1 MNPIEIIG
9 LGRDV
14 TTQNI
19 ALEKLQESERSKSVL
34 LANLPGMAY
43 RCNYDRSWTMQ
54 YVSEGCLGLTG
65 YRPESLI
72 YNRDI
77 SYNDIISPEFRE
89 YLWDTWKRAL
99 SLKLHFREEYTII
112 TANREVKWVLE
123 QGQGIYNDNGEVEAL
138 EGLIIDITDQKEKQ
152 EEIRYLSYHDGLT
165 GLYNRIYFE
174 QEKKR
179 LDKEAYLP
187 LTVMIGDINGL
198 KMLNDAFGH
207 AEGDQLIIETANVI
221 RSCCGKEAIVARTG
235 GDEFTIMFPNTG
247 SEAAYKILKSIQQ
260 ACEDF
265 NSYTFNDAYHINI
278 SLGYATKE
286 KPDDDFDRIQK
297 LAEDYMYKRK
307 LLDRNSSHSAL
318 LSSIKST
325 MYAKSEET
333 EQHAERLQRL
343 ARLLGARLN
352 LSDNELDELSLL
364 ATLHDIGK
372 VGISDK
378 ILKKPGKLNDEE
390 WMEMKKHPEIGYRI
404 AMATPELMSI
414 ANYILCH
421 HERWDGRGYPQALKG
436 ESIPMLSRIIAV
448 VDSYDAMTQDR
459 PYRKA
464 MSKTIALNEIQDC
477 AGTQFDPKV
486 AMAFIDMFINVDEYH
501 KDLMED

>member
-1 MNPIEIIG
+1 
-9 LGRDV
+9 
-14 TTQNI
+14 
-19 ALEKLQESERSKSVL
+19 
-34 LANLPGMAY
+34 
-43 RCNYDRSWTMQ
+43 
-54 YVSEGCLGLTG
+54 
-65 YRPESLI
+65 
-72 YNRDI
+72 
-77 SYNDIISPEFRE
+77 
-89 YLWDTWKRAL
+89 
-99 SLKLHFREEYTII
+99 
-112 TANREVKWVLE
+112 
-123 QGQGIYNDNGEVEAL
+123 
-138 EGLIIDITDQKEKQ
+138 
-152 EEIRYLSYHDGLT
+152 
-165 GLYNRIYFE
+165 
-174 QEKKR
+174 
-179 LDKEAYLP
+179 
-187 LTVMIGDINGL
+187 
-198 KMLNDAFGH
+198 
-207 AEGDQLIIETANVI
+207 
-221 RSCCGKEAIVARTG
+221 
-235 GDEFTIMFPNTG
+235 MFPNTG
-247 SEAAYKILKSIQQ
+247 SDAAYKILKSIQQ
-260 ACEDF
+260 ACEDY

-286 KPDDDFDRIQK
+286 KSDDDFDRIQK

-436 ESIPMLSRIIAV
+436 EGIPLLPGSSRWLIH
-448 VDSYDAMTQDR
+448 MMQ
-459 PYRKA
+459 
-464 MSKTIALNEIQDC
+464 
-477 AGTQFDPKV
+477 
-486 AMAFIDMFINVDEYH
+486 
-501 KDLMED
+501 